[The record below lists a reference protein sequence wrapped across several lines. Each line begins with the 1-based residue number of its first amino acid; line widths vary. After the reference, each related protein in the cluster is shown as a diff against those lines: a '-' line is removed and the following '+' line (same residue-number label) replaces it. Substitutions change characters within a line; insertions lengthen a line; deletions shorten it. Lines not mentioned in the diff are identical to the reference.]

1 MQRGNIRRH
10 HKGWGRGCTKKAHK
24 HKQDTYK
31 EKTARKWADKSRG
44 YTKNTRAHMNERS
57 YKKANKQIDKQ
68 VRHTHKRVYCK
79 QSTSKV

>member
-1 MQRGNIRRH
+1 MLQLTGVTKFEH
-10 HKGWGRGCTKKAHK
+10 FGCGGFPTISEGGLQGQPIML
-24 HKQDTYK
+24 KQLRD
-31 EKTARKWADKSRG
+31 RVWD
-44 YTKNTRAHMNERS
+44 TKNTRAHMNERS